1 MKKYRIKLNI
11 VLSWKILTEMIMM
24 KNTWKSDIIWLMI
37 YLPLEK
43 TLEMCNM
50 AIVIRSV
57 FNDIGSIN
65 PSIFRWMFVW
75 IRW

>member
-1 MKKYRIKLNI
+1 MKIRYNLA
-11 VLSWKILTEMIMM
+11 
-24 KNTWKSDIIWLMI
+24 DD
-37 YLPLEK
+37 LPLEK

-65 PSIFRWMFVW
+65 PSIFR
-75 IRW
+75 

>member
-1 MKKYRIKLNI
+1 
-11 VLSWKILTEMIMM
+11 M
-24 KNTWKSDIIWLMI
+24 KNTNWDYYDEKYMKIRYNLADD
-37 YLPLEK
+37 LPLEK

>member
-1 MKKYRIKLNI
+1 
-11 VLSWKILTEMIMM
+11 M
-24 KNTWKSDIIWLMI
+24 KNANWDDYDEKYMKIRYNLADD
-37 YLPLEK
+37 LPLEK

>member
-1 MKKYRIKLNI
+1 
-11 VLSWKILTEMIMM
+11 M
-24 KNTWKSDIIWLMI
+24 KNTNWDDYDEKYMKIRYNLADD
-37 YLPLEK
+37 LPLEK